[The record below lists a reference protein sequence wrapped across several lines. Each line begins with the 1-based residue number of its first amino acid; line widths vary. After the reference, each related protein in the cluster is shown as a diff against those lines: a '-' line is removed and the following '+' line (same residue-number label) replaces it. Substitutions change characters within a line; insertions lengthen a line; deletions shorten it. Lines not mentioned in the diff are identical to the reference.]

1 MLIPFA
7 GLICAWGLAC
17 GATEP
22 RDPLAIVFSGSANGI
37 LSSCHC
43 PNSPWGGLAKRAWL
57 IDQLRDAAGK
67 DNLLALDS
75 GDLFPVDP
83 APGRSAL
90 LLKLMGLMDYQAVG
104 IGDQDLAEGLDAWM
118 NVQREAGYWN
128 EASGRSTFPW
138 LSGGYRLAAG
148 PRQRQMLVPPWTVWE
163 RAGLRIGIVSVVGTE
178 AWRFA
183 RSKPEGLEL
192 MAPDWIVA
200 AFLDQTRDQ
209 RDLAIVLSHQGL
221 DADRLLASKTKG
233 IDLIIG
239 GHSQSLVSPPEIV
252 NGVAICQTGKNGE
265 NLGVLA
271 LSLNTDQD
279 SGEALPI
286 HPPAETSAAEG
297 KGNDP
302 FQPTAVQTPRWR
314 IVQQMV
320 PLTTAIED
328 SEAAGKLIGA
338 YYAEPDARNA
348 ERLSTPDPGAKPE
361 DPQLVLHLPSPPLVL
376 TAGERQTV
384 SIRISNTGGATL
396 IVERIRSKSPWMT
409 VLKTPA
415 RIESGSEDEATFE
428 VIADN
433 IDRFFRCEFS
443 VWANDPRRRVVLG
456 AFHGRVEGPM
466 PGILDAKTLWSTLAQ
481 LAAECFPERTT
492 SPAATVESP
501 MASRSGDLEPANDI
515 PPAMPPAEVNG
526 SIAANHPPALAPQ
539 VNPAPAPV
547 VPARRVLVEFFFAP
561 GCWNCKEVEHRVL
574 PAFFARFGDAVDFR
588 KLDVTAP
595 ANYLRLANLQ
605 DRLNIRANESVS
617 IYVDE
622 TTAVLG
628 YDAIQTDLENIV
640 AGRLATAP
648 SMDSPQSAEGLAAP
662 AFPLESVPPVLTD
675 RLRAFTLPAV
685 LVAGFVDGINPCAF
699 ATIVFFITLLGI
711 SGVAGWRLLPVAAG
725 YAMAVFGTYLLMGLG
740 AFRMLQVLHGWIL
753 LATVLR
759 WVLLGALVLLALF
772 SFRDAWQFHRTGN
785 ATGIVL
791 QLPDCL
797 KRRMHGTM
805 RKRLNPANLF
815 FSALVIGVLAT
826 LIEAVCT
833 GQVYLPTLV
842 LLSRYAETRMR
853 AFPLLMIYN
862 LMFILPLLVVIAA
875 AFFGTRNPRLIEWSK
890 HNVVWG
896 KVAMGTLF
904 VCLAAV
910 LILT

>member
-1 MLIPFA
+1 MLIPIA

-104 IGDQDLAEGLDAWM
+104 IGDQDLAEGLDAWTD
-118 NVQREAGYWN
+118 VQCEAGYWN
-128 EASGRSTFPW
+128 ETSGRSTFPW
-138 LSGGYRLAAG
+138 LSGGYRLTAG
-148 PRQRQMLVPPWTVWE
+148 PRQRQMLVPPWTVLD

-183 RSKPEGLEL
+183 GSKPEGVEL
-192 MAPDWIVA
+192 MAPDWIIA
-200 AFLDQTRDQ
+200 AFLKQTRDPL
-209 RDLAIVLSHQGL
+209 DLAIVLSHQGL

-271 LSLNTDQD
+271 LSPNPDQD

-338 YYAEPDARNA
+338 YYAEPDARNVA
-348 ERLSTPDPGAKPE
+348 RLSTPDPGAKPE

-396 IVERIRSKSPWMT
+396 IVERIRSKSPWMN
-409 VLKTPA
+409 VLAPPD
-415 RIESGSEDEATFE
+415 RIESGSEDEVTFE
-428 VIADN
+428 VVADD
-433 IDRFFRCEFS
+433 IDRFFRCELS
-443 VWANDPRRRVVLG
+443 VLANDPRRRVVLG

-466 PGILDAKTLWSTLAQ
+466 PGILDVAALWSNLVQ
-481 LAAECFPERTT
+481 LIDESFPKRAT
-492 SPAATVESP
+492 SPSAMVESP
-501 MASRSGDLEPANDI
+501 TGSHSGDQAPANDI
-515 PPAMPPAEVNG
+515 PAAMPAAEAIG
-526 SIAANHPPALAPQ
+526 SIAENHPAAPASQASHA
-539 VNPAPAPV
+539 PAPA
-547 VPARRVLVEFFFAP
+547 VPARRMLVEFFFAP
-561 GCWNCKEVEHRVL
+561 GCSECQEVEHRIL
-574 PAFFARFGDAVDFR
+574 PAFLARFGEAVDFR
-588 KLDVTAP
+588 QLDVTAP
-595 ANYLRLANLQ
+595 SNYLRLASLQ
-605 DRLNIRANESVS
+605 ERLKILANEPVS

-622 TTAVLG
+622 AIAVLG
-628 YDAIQTDLENIV
+628 FDTIQTDLERIV
-640 AGRLATAP
+640 TERLAASGLEIISTTPTASDMLP
-648 SMDSPQSAEGLAAP
+648 ESAP
-662 AFPLESVPPVLTD
+662 TRLTA
-675 RLRAFTLPAV
+675 RLHAFTLPAV
-685 LVAGFVDGINPCAF
+685 LIAGLVDGINPCAF
-699 ATIVFFITLLGI
+699 ATIVFFITLLGV
-711 SGVAGWRLLPVAAG
+711 SGVKGARLLPVGVG
-725 YAMAVFGTYLLMGLG
+725 YALAVFSTYLLMGFG
-740 AFRMLQVLHGWIL
+740 AFRLLQTLQGWNALAVALRRILMAVL
-753 LATVLR
+753 A
-759 WVLLGALVLLALF
+759 LLALL
-772 SFRDAWQFHRTGN
+772 SFRDAWRFKRGGRASDVT
-785 ATGIVL
+785 L
-791 QLPDCL
+791 QLPDGL
-797 KRRMHGTM
+797 KRRMHEAM
-805 RKRLNPANLF
+805 RRRLNPSSLF
-815 FSALVIGVLAT
+815 LSALAIGVLVT

-842 LLSRYAETRMR
+842 LLSRYAETRGR
-853 AFPLLMIYN
+853 AIPLLLLYN
-862 LMFILPLLVVIAA
+862 LIFILPLLVVIVA
-875 AFFGTRNPRLIEWSK
+875 AFLGTRSQRLLAWSK
-890 HNVVWG
+890 QNVVWG
-896 KVAMGTLF
+896 KIALGCFFAALAMI
-904 VCLAAV
+904 
-910 LILT
+910 LIFT